1 MIKNRDRQDPGHT
14 STETDRQT
22 LDTILLGHIPV
33 VYFLLDLRCGKCSV
47 LLKIHVNKQIPLV
60 FLFVE
65 LASGNYNIAKFS
77 CRLTMN
83 INTLYFYIIGYDGYS
98 HYVLDYYTLPKLDN
112 DYSTLYK
119 TVKNIQW
126 KNR

>member
-1 MIKNRDRQDPGHT
+1 MNVLTKQTYACLMIKNRDRQDPGHT

-22 LDTILLGHIPV
+22 LDIILLRHIPV

-65 LASGNYNIAKFS
+65 LASENYNIAKFS

-83 INTLYFYIIGYDGYS
+83 INS
-98 HYVLDYYTLPKLDN
+98 HYIFTALVMMD
-112 DYSTLYK
+112 
-119 TVKNIQW
+119 IHIMF
-126 KNR
+126 